1 MLLSGWGLLV
11 MAALIALGAV
21 GIRAVQHQI
30 AQRAAQSAELS
41 ARLVSSLTVRR
52 NLKLDTFRGGGLF
65 RVCCEAFG

>member
-1 MLLSGWGLLV
+1 
-11 MAALIALGAV
+11 
-21 GIRAVQHQI
+21 VQHQI